1 MKNEIFTFVNM
12 KPLLNSNGFF
22 RTYSNIKLDIIQ
34 GRYFPYSHLKP
45 VLNYLSKSF
54 KVEQIGTSF
63 LEIPIH
69 CVEIGSGPLKIFGW
83 SQMHGNETTS
93 TKGLLDFIN
102 FLSVHRA
109 DSEVMQILSSCTFKF
124 IPMLNPDGAAR
135 YTREN
140 VNGIDLNRDAQQLH
154 EKESRILRRSFDEF
168 NPDFCLN
175 LHDQRT
181 IFGVGG
187 SAKSAT
193 MSFLAPAMDEELS
206 ISESRKVAMQVIA
219 GINNQLQ
226 KTILGH
232 VGRYDD
238 AFNLNCVGDTFQEKR
253 TPTILFEAGHFPK
266 DYLREETRKIFC
278 FALYEAVKL
287 ITNGSYKKFTVE
299 DYHDIPENQKTFYDL
314 ILRNASVNNEKVDL
328 AFQYEEKMRGGEVH
342 FEPAFKTMAPN
353 LSLRGHSEID
363 CKGGLV
369 EPIVG
374 SGFFENDIVRLVL
387 LNKEKL
393 SIESQDIQ

>member
-1 MKNEIFTFVNM
+1 MF
-12 KPLLNSNGFF
+12 NSNSFF
-22 RTYSNIKLDIIQ
+22 ETYDNFRLDKIK
-34 GRYFPYSHLKP
+34 GRYLAFPHLEP
-45 VLNYLSKSF
+45 VLKLFSKSF

-63 LEIPIH
+63 LEVPIH
-69 CVEIGSGPLKIFGW
+69 SIEIGMGPVKILGW

-93 TKGLLDFIN
+93 TKALLDFIN

-109 DSEVMQILSSCTFKF
+109 DSEVMQMLSSCTFKF

-135 YTREN
+135 YTRAN
-140 VNGIDLNRDAQQLH
+140 VNGIDLNRDAQQLK
-154 EKESRILRRSFDEF
+154 EKESRILRRSFDGF
-168 NPDFCLN
+168 KPNFCLN

-193 MSFLAPAMDEELS
+193 MSFLAPAMDEKRS

-226 KTILGH
+226 KTIPGH

-266 DYLREETRKIFC
+266 DYQREETRKIFC

-314 ILRNASVNNEKVDL
+314 ILRNATVKSENVDL

-342 FEPAFKTMAPN
+342 FEPVFKTMASG
-353 LSLRGHSEID
+353 LSFHGHREID
-363 CKGGLV
+363 CKGGIV
-369 EPIVG
+369 ESIAG
-374 SGFFENDIVRLVL
+374 SGFFENDIVRSVL

-393 SIESQDIQ
+393 SIESQDIH